1 MGGPGGSRA
10 ALAPVGGRPYALRS
24 ATLADVQA
32 EVTSNTRRLELPPA
46 LAGAGRARRLV
57 DAAIRARLPSEPAS

>member
-1 MGGPGGSRA
+1 M
-10 ALAPVGGRPYALRS
+10 
-24 ATLADVQA
+24 QA